1 MVGLGTVET
10 NRGRIVRRLLKEGWE
25 LSRHGGEHDI
35 YRHDD
40 RPVVIQVP
48 RHRTISTGV
57 ARSIAKLAGWR

>member
-1 MVGLGTVET
+1 VVLRSIET
-10 NRGRIVRRLLKEGWE
+10 NRAKILRRLLEDGWE

-40 RPVVIQVP
+40 RPVLIQVP
-48 RHRTISTGV
+48 RHRTISVGV